1 MQLGYFSLQNDELSN
16 LADEARTLKDEIDI
30 LRHTSDKVVSIESD
44 HSVDKISITILS
56 IENQVVVYVVILVF

>member
-44 HSVDKISITILS
+44 HSVDKISNNP
-56 IENQVVVYVVILVF
+56 EY